1 MSDSSESTSA
11 TATAATAPPAV
22 PAGPPD
28 AARWAKH
35 AEQIDGLM
43 RDHPL
48 RYLFLEIT
56 RRCNLACAYCGSSCL
71 PTDTAKEL
79 TIPEWLEQIRQV
91 AADFEPRRVM
101 VAVTGGEP
109 LLREGVFSIFAE
121 LRRLGFPYGMV
132 SNARLLD
139 AAAARE
145 MVRCGIGSISL
156 SMDAPPDLNDRLRG
170 RGSTLAVAEAIRH
183 LRAAGYKGKLEIIT
197 TVTRPVIPVLPQV
210 RRMVAEARVPLWR
223 LGIVM
228 PIGRAA
234 ERPDLVPGPAEVRR
248 LLEFVRDAR
257 ADGLLP
263 KPEFCEE
270 GYVGDEF
277 EGIVRPYLSQ
287 CRAGIT
293 TGGILRDGSIGACP
307 ELGPAFAQ
315 GHVSRDRFRDVW
327 RDRYQVFRDRTWAR
341 GGACADCEAWERC
354 RGGAL
359 HLRERPGAE
368 MLRCL
373 YLMLREAARPAPAD
387 GATAREEPDAAE
399 RGASSETVRVRAK
412 KRPVRETPTRKAPTR
427 KAVAARKPSARRRRT
442 AAS

>member
-1 MSDSSESTSA
+1 MSDLPKPVPQA
-11 TATAATAPPAV
+11 PRDAPPAARPDV
-22 PAGPPD
+22 PD
-28 AARWAKH
+28 AARWARH
-35 AEQIDGLM
+35 AELIDGLM

-79 TIPEWLEQIRQV
+79 TVPEWLEQLRQV
-91 AADFEPRRVM
+91 AADFDARRVM

-139 AAAARE
+139 RAAARE

-183 LRAAGYKGKLEIIT
+183 LREAGYKGKLEIIT
-197 TVTRPVIPVLPQV
+197 TVTRPVIPVLAQV

-234 ERPDLVPGPAEVRR
+234 ERPDLVPGPDEVRR
-248 LLEFVRDAR
+248 LLEFVRAAR
-257 ADGLLP
+257 TDGLLP

-277 EGIVRPYLSQ
+277 EGAVRPYLSQ

-293 TGGILRDGSIGACP
+293 TGGILRDGTIGACP

-327 RDRYQVFRDRTWAR
+327 NDRYQVFRDRSWTR
-341 GGACADCEAWERC
+341 SGGCADCEVWDRC

-359 HLRERPGAE
+359 HLRDEPGAE

-373 YLMLREAARPAPAD
+373 HLMLRGAAQPAP
-387 GATAREEPDAAE
+387 TKVDAA
-399 RGASSETVRVRAK
+399 
-412 KRPVRETPTRKAPTR
+412 PTRKAPPTKPRAAPAKRKAAATR
-427 KAVAARKPSARRRRT
+427 KTAPAKRKGAPTRKGAPAAKPAARRRP

>member
-1 MSDSSESTSA
+1 MSDPSEP
-11 TATAATAPPAV
+11 TATTARRPPATAPA
-22 PAGPPD
+22 APPD

-35 AEQIDGLM
+35 VEMVDGLM
-43 RDHPL
+43 REHPL

-71 PTDTAKEL
+71 PTDTAREL

-91 AADFEPRRVM
+91 AADFEARRVM

-145 MVRCGIGSISL
+145 IVRCGIGSISL

-183 LRAAGYKGKLEIIT
+183 LREAGYKGKLEIIT
-197 TVTRPVIPVLPQV
+197 TVTRPVIPVLAQV

-234 ERPDLVPGPAEVRR
+234 KRPDLVPGPEEVRR
-248 LLEFVRDAR
+248 LLEFVRAAR

-277 EGIVRPYLSQ
+277 EGVVRPYLSQ

-293 TGGILRDGSIGACP
+293 TGGILRDGAIGACP

-341 GGACADCEAWERC
+341 GGACAACEAWDRC

-359 HLRERPGAE
+359 HLREAPGAE

-373 YLMLREAARPAPAD
+373 HLMLREAARPAPAKEE
-387 GATAREEPDAAE
+387 GRREMREASGGRKTRPPRRSPSPKAKAASARKAAPPRKTAA
-399 RGASSETVRVRAK
+399 RGA
-412 KRPVRETPTRKAPTR
+412 RP
-427 KAVAARKPSARRRRT
+427 AVS
-442 AAS
+442 

>member
-1 MSDSSESTSA
+1 MSDPSEPTSA
-11 TATAATAPPAV
+11 TARPAV
-22 PAGPPD
+22 PAAPPD
-28 AARWAKH
+28 ADRWRRH
-35 AEQIDGLM
+35 AEQIGGLM

-91 AADFEPRRVM
+91 AADFEARRVM

-183 LRAAGYKGKLEIIT
+183 LRAAGYQGKLEIIT

-234 ERPDLVPGPAEVRR
+234 ERPDLVPGPPEVRR

-307 ELGPAFAQ
+307 ELGPTFAQ

-341 GGACADCEAWERC
+341 GGACADCEAWDRC

-373 YLMLREAARPAPAD
+373 HLMLREAARPAA
-387 GATAREEPDAAE
+387 AESAMAREQ
-399 RGASSETVRVRAK
+399 RGAVVGGSVPATVRVRAK
-412 KRPVRETPTRKAPTR
+412 EPPARKARARKVLPAR
-427 KAVAARKPSARRRRT
+427 KALPARRPAARGRRP